1 LLPFT
6 GEFESRTT
14 PSQEGEDDEDIQNT
28 VSGPITRS
36 RAKQLEKEMH
46 DQVNANINLFNYNTF
61 NESMLSSSCFNI
73 LRNDGVYESA
83 WDEDNFSP
91 TDLLLSNS

>member
-1 LLPFT
+1 
-6 GEFESRTT
+6 
-14 PSQEGEDDEDIQNT
+14 
-28 VSGPITRS
+28 
-36 RAKQLEKEMH
+36 MH
-46 DQVNANINLFNYNTF
+46 DQVNANIALFNYSTS